1 MRTYLI
7 RYYDINWCIHSATIT
22 AKSPKAACQILI
34 AACTCTQSEIITY
47 YQIGEYRHV
56 QP

>member
-7 RYYDINWCIHSATIT
+7 RYYDIAWSIHSATVR
-22 AKSPKAACQILI
+22 AESPEDACQILI
-34 AACTCTQSEIITY
+34 NACTCTQSEIITY